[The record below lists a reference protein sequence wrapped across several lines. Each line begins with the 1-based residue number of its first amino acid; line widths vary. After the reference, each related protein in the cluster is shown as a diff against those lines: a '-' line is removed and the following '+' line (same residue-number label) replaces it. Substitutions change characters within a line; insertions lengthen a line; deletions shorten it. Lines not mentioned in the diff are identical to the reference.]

1 MGLDTS
7 GRGAWQGVGRGPPRG
22 AAPHPLLPGG
32 LGSWGS
38 PWEEEVLGRV
48 ASCPGEGAGPGC
60 SPSSWVGL
68 KASRMCMGRA
78 LRALSNFS
86 RASLS
91 TSGVLTVEQGRGSVP
106 APQGG
111 LQVCPCPPEHLPFPL
126 GPVPFPSS
134 QGSAVGL
141 QVTEG
146 KPAPHLWLSGS
157 LPPPGPA
164 DKAGSLHSLMPT
176 PPWHRGPENA
186 QWDCYGTENVTCHL
200 FSGRDSLKMAL
211 YLSSYF
217 GK

>member
-91 TSGVLTVEQGRGSVP
+91 TSGVLTVEQGRGQSLLPRVVCRS
-106 APQGG
+106 ALA
-111 LQVCPCPPEHLPFPL
+111 LQSTCPFPL
-126 GPVPFPSS
+126 AQFP
-134 QGSAVGL
+134 
-141 QVTEG
+141 
-146 KPAPHLWLSGS
+146 S
-157 LPPPGPA
+157 LPPRAVQWVCRSQRESLPPTSGCLGPFLPLGRLTKLGASTRRCPRPPGTGALKTPSGTATAQKMSPA
-164 DKAGSLHSLMPT
+164 ICFQD
-176 PPWHRGPENA
+176 
-186 QWDCYGTENVTCHL
+186 VIV
-200 FSGRDSLKMAL
+200 
-211 YLSSYF
+211 
-217 GK
+217 